1 LIAPGRTDY
10 LSIRAGLACYLPV
23 KAPWLNAIE
32 PKWVH
37 GKRAII
43 EPGRKLTAAEV
54 MERVWGYY
62 GCEQL
67 DRLTQQVA

>member
-1 LIAPGRTDY
+1 VRIV
-10 LSIRAGLACYLPV
+10 ACFLPV

-43 EPGRKLTAAEV
+43 EPDRPLTPSEV
-54 MERVWGYY
+54 IERVHGYY
-62 GCEQL
+62 GCERL
-67 DRLTQQVA
+67 DQIAQHHT